1 VVHADSARNRL
12 LGIGLISLTIL
23 CFAVLEAGAKWLVRS
38 LPVMEAVFLRFFLH
52 FLFTTALLAPRHG
65 LALVRTRRP
74 WLQLARGCFLP
85 VMTGMNFWAL
95 QYLQL
100 AETGAIQFTVPIL
113 IALFAAPLLGER
125 LDRARWIAI
134 LVGFIGVLVI
144 IRPGT
149 QGFHPALLLALANAV
164 LYALFNLLTR
174 HLAAYDSAE
183 ATQFIAGAVAVVTLA
198 PFAFAVWQTPQ
209 GWLPWAVAV
218 LIGIAGGMGHY
229 LLALAHRYAPASVL
243 GPFLYQQIIW
253 MVLLGYLVFGDLPDA
268 PVVLGCAI
276 VVASGGYLL
285 WRERRSVKP
294 GA

>member
-1 VVHADSARNRL
+1 MHADSARNRL
-12 LGIGLISLTIL
+12 LGIGLISITIL

-38 LPVMEAVFLRFFLH
+38 LPVMEAVFLRFSLH

-253 MVLLGYLVFGDLPDA
+253 MVLLGYLVFGDLPAA

-294 GA
+294 AA